1 MSDRRQP
8 WMKWYPADWRAD
20 PCLRMCSLAAR
31 GLWMELLGFMHE
43 AEPYGH
49 LVIGGRAPTVPQ
61 IAALVGVD
69 AKTVAAALAELEGS
83 GVCSRDE
90 DGRLLSRRMVRDKAR
105 ADAAVVNGRAGGNP
119 NLMAPDLTPRQARQ
133 SRFKHRDNPTKVAAV
148 WEACGGICCDCGVP
162 MQRDRSNAPDAFTID
177 HITPI
182 ARGGTNEVDNLR
194 GVCRACNF
202 AKGVNP
208 TRSSADNLHQTDAD
222 KAQKPEAR
230 DTSSLRSDGP
240 SAAPPAP
247 DVRTALFTEG
257 LARLMRITGKPDRP
271 ARSLLGRFLSDA
283 ADDAA
288 LVGRLLFEAE
298 QHRKASPV
306 AWIEGQIGLATGRAP
321 GRGRAGPTDGIGD
334 ALRRMASPPR
344 FHGATVDG
352 RAEEVVL

>member
-69 AKTVAAALAELEGS
+69 AKTVTAALAELDGA
-83 GVCSRDE
+83 GVCSRDAE
-90 DGRLLSRRMVRDKAR
+90 GRIVSRRMVRDKAK
-105 ADAAVVNGRAGGNP
+105 AEAAAVNGRAGGNP
-119 NLMAPDLTPRQARQ
+119 NLLAPDLLPQEGRP
-133 SRFKHRDNPTKVAAV
+133 SRMKRRDNPTKVEAV
-148 WEACGGICCDCGVP
+148 WAASGGICGDCNVT
-162 MQRDRSNAPDAFTID
+162 MQRERPNASDAFTID
-177 HITPI
+177 HIIPI
-182 ARGGTNEVDNLR
+182 ARGGTNAEDNLR
-194 GVCRACNF
+194 GVCRACNL

-208 TRSSADNLHQTDAD
+208 LRSDAVNPPRPSAD

-230 DTSSLRSDGP
+230 DPSSLRSDGP
-240 SAAPPAP
+240 PAAPPAV

-257 LARLMRITGKPDRP
+257 LARLKRITGKPDKS
-271 ARSLLGRFLSDA
+271 ARSLLGHFLARA
-283 ADDAA
+283 AEDAA

-298 QHRKASPV
+298 QHAKADPV
-306 AWIEGQIGLATGRAP
+306 AWIEGKINAAMGRAP
-321 GRGRAGPTDGIGD
+321 GRGRTGPTDGIGE
-334 ALRRMASPPR
+334 ALRRMAGPPL

>member
-69 AKTVAAALAELEGS
+69 VKTVAAALAELEAA
-83 GVCSRDE
+83 GVCSRDA
-90 DGRLLSRRMVRDKAR
+90 DDRLMSRRMVRDKAKAER
-105 ADAAVVNGRAGGNP
+105 DRENGRGGGNP
-119 NLMAPDLTPRQARQ
+119 
-133 SRFKHRDNPTKVAAV
+133 K
-148 WEACGGICCDCGVP
+148 
-162 MQRDRSNAPDAFTID
+162 
-177 HITPI
+177 
-182 ARGGTNEVDNLR
+182 LR
-194 GVCRACNF
+194 VEDKG
-202 AKGVNP
+202 GVNP
-208 TRSSADNLHQTDAD
+208 HLAEGDKPPVQHPD

-240 SAAPPAP
+240 PAAPPAP

-257 LARLMRITGKPDRP
+257 LARLMRITGKPDRS

-334 ALRRMASPPR
+334 ALRRMAGPPR